1 CMCESCQKIYAEEGA
16 YSGAMIRFVNAVAA
30 EFAADYP
37 ELKFDT
43 FAYHHTRS
51 VCKTVPAD
59 NVVIRLCTIECCFSH
74 PLGTCSDVYA
84 MAGSTKTISE
94 DIADWGKICDNIYIW
109 DYTTNYVESVTFFPN
124 FNVLLENAK
133 FFADHN
139 AIGVYEEGNFFAETC
154 DFPELRAYTADTPDT
169 AHPVPLAAGDT
180 APTYYLPMNM
190 QTDGW
195 DDITLTAPGCTVFLV
210 ADDDIPDKSDALA
223 GGHRFRLLICGE
235 HYYQEAYLVCTG
247 LPLLKID
254 LYNERRGTLTDS
266 TNIAR
271 SPASTMQFSYY
282 DPCDPTTGTVASD
295 ICAGTIRV
303 RGGTSAKYDK
313 HSFKLSLYDDFTLT
327 DHHNLALC
335 GLRRDE
341 DWVLNAMYQEE
352 TKVRD
357 MLAYDLWEDIGADHY
372 GDGSHIGTRMR
383 YVEVILGGKYW
394 GLYGLCEPEDAKQ
407 FGISAEEPGCVY
419 KVGSWTVP
427 SVEELRHAIR
437 NELPTVAEVEVKYP
451 EVTDES
457 ARDAWKPFLDYV
469 EATYESTYF
478 TFSQTIDQYVDEN
491 NLIDL
496 WIHLNVI
503 SGRDNQ
509 WKNLYLACRASD
521 GKLVMAP
528 WDCDISFGLGWQEGD
543 HESLHLFHEKAAL
556 YEFCEL
562 EVHDRYLKRNLNG
575 FADRLAE
582 RWWELRGDWLC
593 E

>member
-1 CMCESCQKIYAEEGA
+1 MHR
-16 YSGAMIRFVNAVAA
+16 IRFLA
-30 EFAADYP
+30 
-37 ELKFDT
+37 
-43 FAYHHTRS
+43 
-51 VCKTVPAD
+51 
-59 NVVIRLCTIECCFSH
+59 
-74 PLGTCSDVYA
+74 
-84 MAGSTKTISE
+84 
-94 DIADWGKICDNIYIW
+94 
-109 DYTTNYVESVTFFPN
+109 
-124 FNVLLENAK
+124 VLLLLLFLPACTANEQTPAEQDILTALN
-133 FFADHN
+133 H
-139 AIGVYEEGNFFAETC
+139 AETC
-154 DFPELRAYTADTPDT
+154 FLGLPVTTAETVVKLTAGRRSSNTYPELRAYDAAAPDT
-169 AHPVPLAAGDT
+169 VHPVPFAAGDT
-180 APTYYLPMNM
+180 APTYYLPMDM

-195 DDITLTAPGCTVFLV
+195 DDITLTAPGCTVFV
-210 ADDDIPDKSDALA
+210 VTDAAIPEKSVSLA
-223 GGHRFRLLICGE
+223 EGRRYRLFICGE
-235 HYYQEAYLVCTG
+235 RYYQEAYLVCTG
-247 LPLLKID
+247 LPILKID
-254 LYNERRGTLTDS
+254 LYNENKGKLTDS
-266 TNIAR
+266 VDIAR

-282 DPCDPTTGTVASD
+282 DPCDPTTGTISSD

-313 HSFKLSLYDDFTLT
+313 HSFKLSLYDDFTLS
-327 DHHNLALC
+327 DHHNLSLC

-341 DWVLNAMYQEE
+341 DWILNALYQEE

-372 GDGSHIGTRMR
+372 GDGTHIGTRMR
-383 YVEVILGGKYW
+383 YVEVILGGQYW

-407 FGISAEEPGCVY
+407 FGISEEEPGCVY

-427 SVEELRHAIR
+427 SVEELRHAIV
-437 NELPTVAEVEVKYP
+437 NEIPYVAEVEVKYP
-451 EVTDES
+451 EVTNES

-478 TFSQTIDQYVDEN
+478 TFSQTINQYVDED

-509 WKNLYLACRASD
+509 WKNLYLACRTSD

-556 YEFCEL
+556 YELCEL

-582 RWWELRGDWLC
+582 RWWELRDDWLC
-593 E
+593 EEEIISRANAFRRQTEDSGAMARNRRKWPKSGYADTLDYLEEFVHIRIPLIDDYIRDLTEE

>member
-1 CMCESCQKIYAEEGA
+1 MHR
-16 YSGAMIRFVNAVAA
+16 IRFLA
-30 EFAADYP
+30 
-37 ELKFDT
+37 
-43 FAYHHTRS
+43 
-51 VCKTVPAD
+51 
-59 NVVIRLCTIECCFSH
+59 
-74 PLGTCSDVYA
+74 
-84 MAGSTKTISE
+84 
-94 DIADWGKICDNIYIW
+94 
-109 DYTTNYVESVTFFPN
+109 
-124 FNVLLENAK
+124 VLLLLLFLPACSAGEPIPAQQDILAALGASETY
-133 FFADHN
+133 FL
-139 AIGVYEEGNFFAETC
+139 GLPVTTAETA
-154 DFPELRAYTADTPDT
+154 DVLTEDRRSSDTFPELRAYTADTPDT

-180 APTYYLPMNM
+180 APTYYLPLDM

-195 DDITLTAPGCTVFLV
+195 DDITLAAPGCTVFLV

-247 LPLLKID
+247 LPILRID
-254 LYNERRGTLTDS
+254 LYNERRGTLNDS
-266 TNIAR
+266 TNIER

-335 GLRRDE
+335 GLRRDD
-341 DWVLNAMYQEE
+341 DWILNAMYQEE

-427 SVEELRHAIR
+427 SVEELRHAIV
-437 NELPTVAEVEVKYP
+437 NEIPYAAEVEVKYP

-478 TFSQTIDQYVDEN
+478 TFSQTIDQYVDED

-556 YEFCEL
+556 YELCEL

-582 RWWELRGDWLC
+582 RWWELRSDWLC
-593 E
+593 EEEIISRANTFRRQTEDSGAMARNRRKWPKSGYADTLDYLEEFVHIRIPLIDDYIRDLTEE